1 MTGRPFEKS
10 QPYANMLASAY
21 KHLASI
27 GDPLSHIVRSI
38 GVLEF
43 NPDQDIFRNVCESI
57 ICQQLSSRVAD
68 VILKRVYAAIP
79 NGELSPKNILGVDT
93 AVFRGCGISYRK
105 IEYIKEFSGNVL
117 HVKIDLEKLQDADDE
132 EAIEILTASR
142 GIGVWTAKMVLIFSM
157 GRPDVLAHEDLGIRL
172 AVKNI
177 YGMDVLPDKEQLEK
191 IAEAWRPYRSLS
203 SMYLWKHRDGA
214 MNTR

>member
-1 MTGRPFEKS
+1 MTDLPGKKS
-10 QPYANMLASAY
+10 PSYANIMSSAY
-21 KHLASI
+21 EHLASI
-27 GDPLSHIVRSI
+27 GNPLSHIVRSI

-43 NPDQDIFRNVCESI
+43 NPDPEIFRNVCESI

-79 NGELSPKNILGVDT
+79 DGEMSPKNILGIDS
-93 AVFRGCGISYRK
+93 AVFRECGISYRK

-117 HVKIDLEKLQDADDE
+117 QGKIDLEKLQNADDD

-142 GIGVWTAKMVLIFSM
+142 GIGDWTAKMVLIFSM
-157 GRPDVLAHEDLGIRL
+157 GRTDVLAHEDLGIKL
-172 AVKNI
+172 AVKKI
-177 YGMDVLPDKEQLEK
+177 YGMEILPDRELLEK
-191 IAEAWRPYRSLS
+191 IAEAWRPYRSIS
-203 SMYLWKHRDGA
+203 SMYLWKNRDGA